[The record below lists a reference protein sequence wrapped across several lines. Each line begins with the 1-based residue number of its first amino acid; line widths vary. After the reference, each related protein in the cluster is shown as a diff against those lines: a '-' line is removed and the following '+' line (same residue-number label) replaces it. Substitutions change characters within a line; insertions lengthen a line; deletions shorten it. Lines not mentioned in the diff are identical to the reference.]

1 MGAMTTPMR
10 AAAALVLALQLH
22 QLALPAVC
30 GARRPSSAQC
40 HETQVAGGSQ
50 LVGQSSSHEPLCA
63 SPAMCGLFA
72 TGIPEVAIGLTAP
85 RDRSVATFA
94 VPRLLP
100 SDPAPPLSPPPQ
112 A

>member
-1 MGAMTTPMR
+1 MGAMTTPLR
-10 AAAALVLALQLH
+10 AAAALVLTLQLYH
-22 QLALPAVC
+22 LALPAMC

-40 HETQVAGGSQ
+40 HETQAAGGSQ
-50 LVGQSSSHEPLCA
+50 LVGQSSSHEPQCA
-63 SPAMCGLFA
+63 SPAMCGVFV
-72 TGIPEVAIGLTAP
+72 TGIPEVAIELTAP
-85 RDRSVATFA
+85 RDRGVAAFA